1 MKENVS
7 FKWKQ
12 HVETY
17 RLGFL
22 NQWTST
28 SIKQGIWH

>member
-17 RLGFL
+17 RLSFF
-22 NQWTST
+22 
-28 SIKQGIWH
+28 